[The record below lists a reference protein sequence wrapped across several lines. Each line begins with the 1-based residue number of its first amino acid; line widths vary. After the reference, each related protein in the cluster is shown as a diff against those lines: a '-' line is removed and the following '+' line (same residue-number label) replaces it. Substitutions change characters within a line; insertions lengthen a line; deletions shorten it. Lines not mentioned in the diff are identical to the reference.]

1 MYCRVHTDKKAKRK
15 KGSLLPAI
23 LPPDTKE
30 AQKYEEKMSKIKIH
44 KDALELQGFDLDI
57 MESYP
62 YKLRD
67 GDIPCFLLTDNVK
80 MFDQYPEI
88 QKRIELEFKHKN
100 LFPTDDYIQLV
111 FEQFCNIFDCSP
123 LSVLKYF

>member
-1 MYCRVHTDKKAKRK
+1 
-15 KGSLLPAI
+15 
-23 LPPDTKE
+23 
-30 AQKYEEKMSKIKIH
+30 
-44 KDALELQGFDLDI
+44 